1 MNLGK
6 SLLWPTK
13 QIIIIITTSHEVVVG
28 IKWVGVN
35 TGMGQLQFLSHVSAD
50 SDLSFFFFFLIYVW
64 IVPIC
69 LWIIILMSLS
79 E

>member
-13 QIIIIITTSHEVVVG
+13 QIIIIITISREVVVG

-35 TGMGQLQFLSHVSAD
+35 TGMGQLRFLSHVNAD
-50 SDLSFFFFFLIYVW
+50 SDLSFFFFLIYVW
-64 IVPIC
+64 IV
-69 LWIIILMSLS
+69 LFASG
-79 E
+79 